1 MQVPLLATVLLIGL
15 AQLLAPAVSFSVD
28 MQPHCLGLRH
38 NPITPSIIFV
48 ACTVGIVWVLYP
60 AGFGGDLLKQRQL
73 PFTFRVGLLVY
84 MAAWGVVLIIGMKA
98 LRQCIISAHSRRMRK
113 ISAEFYVPM
122 STDGLGSSRP
132 LGRKSFDGR
141 DAVLRN
147 TGSTDVGDWLRRTVS
162 AIVDLSTVLPSGH
175 PHSKMVRGQ
184 LAA

>member
-38 NPITPSIIFV
+38 NPTTPLIIFV

-60 AGFGGDLLKQRQL
+60 AGFGGELLKQRQL
-73 PFTFRVGLLVY
+73 PLTFRVGLLVY
-84 MAAWGVVLIIGMKA
+84 MAAWGIVLIIGMKA
-98 LRQCIISAHSRRMRK
+98 LRRCITSVQARRMRK
-113 ISAEFYVPM
+113 ISAEFYVPI
-122 STDGLGSSRP
+122 STDRLESSQP

-141 DAVLRN
+141 DAVLRS
-147 TGSTDVGDWLRRTVS
+147 TGSTDVGNWLRRTAS
-162 AIVDLSTVLPSGH
+162 AIADLSTVSPSGH
-175 PHSKMVRGQ
+175 PSSKVVQGQ

>member
-38 NPITPSIIFV
+38 NPIIPLIIFV
-48 ACTVGIVWVLYP
+48 ACTVGIVWVLHP
-60 AGFGGDLLKQRQL
+60 AGFGGDLLRQRQL
-73 PFTFRVGLLVY
+73 PFTFRVELLIY

-98 LRQCIISAHSRRMRK
+98 LRRCIRSVQARRMRK

-122 STDGLGSSRP
+122 STDRVESSRL
-132 LGRKSFDGR
+132 LGRKSFDGH
-141 DAVLRN
+141 DTVLRS
-147 TGSTDVGDWLRRTVS
+147 TGSTDAGDWLRRTAS
-162 AIVDLSTVLPSGH
+162 TIASTVLPSGH
-175 PHSKMVRGQ
+175 SNSKVVQGQ